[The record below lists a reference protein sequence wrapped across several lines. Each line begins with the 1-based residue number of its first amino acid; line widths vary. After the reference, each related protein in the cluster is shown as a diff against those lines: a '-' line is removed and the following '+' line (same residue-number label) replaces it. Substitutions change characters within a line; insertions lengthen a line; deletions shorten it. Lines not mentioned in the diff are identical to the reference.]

1 MFTFV
6 LVKLASAATSVT
18 TNAILIDEEWTGIF
32 NAYDVAVSV
41 SVDSPPE
48 IHDRYRV
55 DFNGRGTH
63 ADTLRGLA
71 YLRAANIEP
80 ELISVCNP
88 STDPERVLS
97 YVVADFGIR
106 QFGRRAPKM

>member
-1 MFTFV
+1 M
-6 LVKLASAATSVT
+6 
-18 TNAILIDEEWTGIF
+18 
-32 NAYDVAVSV
+32 AVSV

-71 YLRAANIEP
+71 YLRAADIEP
-80 ELISVCNP
+80 GLISVCNP
-88 STDPERVLS
+88 STDPERVPS
-97 YVVADFGIR
+97 YVVEDLGIR